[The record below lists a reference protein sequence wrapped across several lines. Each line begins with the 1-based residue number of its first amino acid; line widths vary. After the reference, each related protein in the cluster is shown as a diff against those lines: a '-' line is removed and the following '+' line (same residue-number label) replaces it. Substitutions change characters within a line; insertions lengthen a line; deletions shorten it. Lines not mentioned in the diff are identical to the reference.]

1 MLLSS
6 SMSSVGSRWR
16 KQPVVSMMRKN
27 LRGFD
32 GRKVLHNLICLI
44 LLNSLSLY
52 NIYIY
57 ICVYVY
63 YIKYVHIYMYTYIWN
78 LKYSRKHQG
87 YMLWLYNGI
96 GRVLPTSL
104 MGCSGE
110 IVVRIINR
118 CKSLIFHWRNSGY
131 IVGIKPSDGHFIK
144 MPIEFH
150 IRMYIY
156 IMYYI
161 LIIQTRHDE

>member
-1 MLLSS
+1 M
-6 SMSSVGSRWR
+6 
-16 KQPVVSMMRKN
+16 
-27 LRGFD
+27 
-32 GRKVLHNLICLI
+32 
-44 LLNSLSLY
+44 
-52 NIYIY
+52 
-57 ICVYVY
+57 YVY
-63 YIKYVHIYMYTYIWN
+63 YIKYVHIYIYMYTYIWN

-150 IRMYIY
+150 VHMYIY
-156 IMYYI
+156 NVLYTNYTNQAWWVGLPLYQQYGEVMPPMDDHQ
-161 LIIQTRHDE
+161 LITAYPLEIWQLAIEHHNF